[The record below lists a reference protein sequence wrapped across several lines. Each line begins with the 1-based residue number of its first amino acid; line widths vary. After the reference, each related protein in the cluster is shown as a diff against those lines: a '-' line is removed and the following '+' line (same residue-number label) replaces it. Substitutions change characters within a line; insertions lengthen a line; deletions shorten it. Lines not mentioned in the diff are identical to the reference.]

1 MLAVTLIFSTT
12 VATVDHCGCCRQ
24 RRRRRCHRLCR
35 RHRECHSCCYCCCV
49 VIHQTWCKHIPQS
62 NVVHTHTHSS
72 LLKHSGRKESGKKSG
87 IVKRKQKNVAKKWAK
102 HKQNPNIASKYILCY
117 EPIVFCSISSQIESY
132 GIAHHRQ
139 AAKHCTAHFL
149 KRLCVYDSTL
159 FNAFSL
165 RNMLPV

>member
-1 MLAVTLIFSTT
+1 MK
-12 VATVDHCGCCRQ
+12 
-24 RRRRRCHRLCR
+24 
-35 RHRECHSCCYCCCV
+35 CV
-49 VIHQTWCKHIPQS
+49 FALSMAFQMHELNH
-62 NVVHTHTHSS
+62 
-72 LLKHSGRKESGKKSG
+72 
-87 IVKRKQKNVAKKWAK
+87 KQPGAK